1 MEAFIIVAGIVAI
14 LAIALWRSARRPPA
28 PRVSAEGAAQINRV
42 ALLTLLEPHLGHQLA
57 QRLDGEARQ
66 LAMHQVAPAL
76 LLAGDRD
83 LALGALAELTAGYR
97 QSALEAMLE
106 NLLEQAGALAALD
119 LLEASASPL
128 PEAPLL
134 SIPLMAAAGRR
145 EQAQQLLDS
154 VTAGQ
159 EGQVG
164 QALSVRQNLLLA
176 GLQRQLDRPEAADRS
191 LERARA
197 MLSVPVQDAPSDFQA
212 LLRECL
218 AQDRLDLFTALA
230 VAPDALLANDAI
242 TLLLASNREAQ
253 ALELLAHPDMPLHAV
268 DWPELLRLAL
278 DSERPQLA
286 ERLLAIAPEHM
297 HLDLLADLMAWHA
310 GHSDT
315 TRADALLRAS
325 GLDGINATW
334 LRLELA
340 GRCTEAQPAWSAALL
355 HQGLEAMEAVDNETD
370 WIRLRLLAL
379 RSRLLA
385 DDAQDPTRVAN
396 DLEEFDALRQQLE
409 WDEQLGQA
417 CHLARL
423 QHRLGLQD
431 AALETLEKAVARW
444 EAEEV
449 DDPDE
454 RTWYLEELAETAIA
468 LDQVERATA
477 LRDRLLELDG
487 DSRGLDAALLRQ
499 HIDQGRYP
507 EAIAQLNLL
516 NLMAPENPL
525 ARLRQAIE
533 RLRPEAPQR
542 ADELQRELLDALANG
557 ALGT

>member
-1 MEAFIIVAGIVAI
+1 MEAFIIVAGIVAL
-14 LAIALWRSARRPPA
+14 LAVALLRSARRARPT
-28 PRVSAEGAAQINRV
+28 RVSAEGAAQINRV

-76 LLAGDRD
+76 LLAGDRA
-83 LALGALAELTAGYR
+83 LALAALAELKAGYR
-97 QSALEAMLE
+97 QSALESMLE
-106 NLLEQAGALAALD
+106 NLLETADALAALD

-134 SIPLMAAAGRR
+134 SIPLMAAAGRT
-145 EQAQQLLDS
+145 EQARQLLDS

-164 QALSVRQNLLLA
+164 QALSARQNLLLA
-176 GLQRQLDRPEAADRS
+176 GLQRQLERPEAASRS

-197 MLSVPVQDAPSDFQA
+197 MLNVPVQEAPGDFQA

-218 AQDRLDLFTALA
+218 AQERLDLLGELA
-230 VAPDALLANDAI
+230 VTPDALLANDAV
-242 TLLLASNREAQ
+242 TLLLENNREAQ
-253 ALELLAHPDMPLHAV
+253 ALELLARPDMPLHAL
-268 DWPELLRLAL
+268 DWHGMLRLAL
-278 DSERPQLA
+278 DGERPQLA
-286 ERLLAIAPEHM
+286 ERLLALAPEGM
-297 HLDLLADLMAWHA
+297 QQDLLADLMAWHA
-310 GHSDT
+310 GHADT
-315 TRADALLRAS
+315 ARADALLRAS
-325 GLDGINATW
+325 GLDGTDATW
-334 LRLELA
+334 LCLELA

-355 HQGLEAMEAVDNETD
+355 HQGLEAMETVDDETD

-379 RSRLLA
+379 RSRL
-385 DDAQDPTRVAN
+385 QGDPARDPVRMTA

-409 WDEQLGQA
+409 WDEQLDQA
-417 CHLARL
+417 CHLACL

-431 AALETLEKAVARW
+431 AARETLDKALAHW
-444 EAEEV
+444 EAQEI

-454 RTWYLEELAETAIA
+454 RNWYLETLAEAAIA
-468 LDQVERATA
+468 IDQAEQAAT
-477 LRDRLLELDG
+477 LRDRLLELGG
-487 DSRGLDAALLRQ
+487 DSRDLDAALLRH

-507 EAIAQLNLL
+507 QAIALL
-516 NLMAPENPL
+516 DLRNLMAPENPL

>member
-1 MEAFIIVAGIVAI
+1 MEAFIIVAGIVAL
-14 LAIALWRSARRPPA
+14 LAIALWRSARRTHA

-106 NLLEQAGALAALD
+106 NQLEQTGALAALD

-145 EQAQQLLDS
+145 DQAQQLLDS

-176 GLQRQLDRPEAADRS
+176 GLQRQLERPEAADRS

-197 MLSVPVQDAPSDFQA
+197 MLSVPVQDAPADFQA

-218 AQDRLDLFTALA
+218 AQERLDLFTELA

-253 ALELLAHPDMPLHAV
+253 ALELLARPDMPLHAL
-268 DWPELLRLAL
+268 DWHELLRLAL

-286 ERLLAIAPEHM
+286 ERLLALAPEQM
-297 HLDLLADLMAWHA
+297 HLELLADLMAWHA
-310 GHSDT
+310 GHADT
-315 TRADALLRAS
+315 ARADALLRAS
-325 GLDGINATW
+325 GLDGSDATW

-379 RSRLLA
+379 RSRLQGEEA
-385 DDAQDPTRVAN
+385 RDPARMTA
-396 DLEEFDALRQQLE
+396 DLEEFDALRQQLD
-409 WDEQLGQA
+409 WDEQLDQA

-423 QHRLGLQD
+423 QHQLGLQD
-431 AALETLEKAVARW
+431 AALETLEKAVALW
-444 EAEEV
+444 EAQEI

-454 RTWYLEELAETAIA
+454 RTWYLETLAEAAIA
-468 LDQVERATA
+468 LDQMERATA

-487 DSRGLDAALLRQ
+487 DSRGLDATLLRQ

-507 EAIAQLNLL
+507 QAIALL
-516 NLMAPENPL
+516 DLRSLMAPENPL